1 MSSNKKNSNIKII
14 EKEDDKDITTKL
26 TEQRNERQDINNK
39 IAYEAIKN
47 NKVEDTLIFPQP
59 PGLSKI
65 LKRINLVTLCNLS
78 RYDFREYKEIEK

>member
-47 NKVEDTLIFPQP
+47 N
-59 PGLSKI
+59 SKNHS
-65 LKRINLVTLCNLS
+65 KS
-78 RYDFREYKEIEK
+78 FSF